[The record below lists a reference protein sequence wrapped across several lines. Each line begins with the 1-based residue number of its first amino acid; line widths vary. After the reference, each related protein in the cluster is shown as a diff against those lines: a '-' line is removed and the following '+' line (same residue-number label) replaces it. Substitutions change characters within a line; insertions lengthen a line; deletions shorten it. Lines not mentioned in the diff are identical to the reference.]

1 MSAVAAPV
9 GRKAANT
16 ARLRGCSHPH
26 DFKPVPAGPG
36 EKTVRRFICT
46 RCRGV
51 VDASTAWGWAEG
63 RAAGRAEAIAEF
75 RIGAAGGWGSP

>member
-1 MSAVAAPV
+1 MSAATAPA

-26 DFKPVPAGPG
+26 DFKPLPPGPG
-36 EKTVRRFICT
+36 ETAARRFMCT

-51 VDASTAWGWAEG
+51 VDASAAWGFAEG

-75 RIGAAGGWGSP
+75 RIGVGGCGAP